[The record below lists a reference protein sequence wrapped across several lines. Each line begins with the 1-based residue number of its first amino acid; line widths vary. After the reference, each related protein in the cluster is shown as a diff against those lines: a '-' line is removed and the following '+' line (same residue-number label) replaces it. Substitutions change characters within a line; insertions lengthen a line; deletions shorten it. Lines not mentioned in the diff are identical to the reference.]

1 MIRRTEHDCGAD
13 ATLIYD
19 EPRATIALHSDS
31 SIQHEATVD
40 ELREEI
46 EGLRKQLGGRALRE
60 IRGQSPAVEQLRKS
74 IAASNDDEPILIQG
88 ATGTDIDAV
97 AAAIHSF
104 GKRAHRPLVKLD
116 CRLLSA
122 ERLEEELLLARQSGK
137 MTSSFSSDAQSSRLS
152 AAAGGT
158 VLLMHIETVPIA
170 LQRSITMFIREQRA
184 CAELVDERMS
194 ANRTRVL
201 VSTHAD
207 LKSLV
212 QKKQLRADLVEEL
225 CLRTISIPTL
235 QERISDVGLL
245 AEQFITAFAVT
256 EGITPPRLTIDGL
269 KLLQQYAWPG
279 NDAELRRVIERTC
292 SVTRGELITADALG
306 SWISTEVTTSDE
318 MSAGL
323 SLSEMERRLI
333 ETTFARCEGNR
344 ERTAQV
350 LQIGLRTLSGKLR
363 EYGYPPRGGPGSNV
377 ASAKL
382 KAA

>member
-1 MIRRTEHDCGAD
+1 MIRRTEQGHGDD
-13 ATLIYD
+13 ATIAFD
-19 EPRATIALHSDS
+19 EPRATISLNTELSPEPA
-31 SIQHEATVD
+31 ATID

-46 EGLRKQLGGRALRE
+46 EALRRQLGSRALRE
-60 IRGQSPAVEQLRKS
+60 IRGQSAATEQLRQA
-74 IAASNDDEPILIQG
+74 IASSNDDDPILIQG
-88 ATGTDIDAV
+88 AHGTDVDAV

-122 ERLEEELLLARQSGK
+122 ERLEQELHLARQSGR
-137 MTSSFSSDAQSSRLS
+137 SASNFSTDAQSSRLS
-152 AAAGGT
+152 ASTGGT
-158 VLLMHIETVPIA
+158 VLLMHIEAVPIA
-170 LQRSITMFIREQRA
+170 LQRQITMFIREQRA
-184 CAELVDERMS
+184 CAGLLDDRLS

-207 LKSLV
+207 LKSLM

-225 CLRTISIPTL
+225 GLRTIALPSL
-235 QERISDVGLL
+235 QDRISDVGLL
-245 AEQFITAFAVT
+245 AEQFIAAFALA

-269 KLLQQYAWPG
+269 RVLQNYSWPG
-279 NDAELRRVIERTC
+279 NDAELRRVIERAC
-292 SVTRGELITADALG
+292 SVTHGELISAEAIS
-306 SWISTEVTTSDE
+306 SWIATEATSSE
-318 MSAGL
+318 ELSAGL

-363 EYGYPPRGGPGSNV
+363 EYGYPPRGGPGSNLV
-377 ASAKL
+377 TAKL